1 MLKKKLKSIV
11 HKLFSKIKNEE
22 IFSGCFM
29 RPAQS
34 KNENKAKITEKG
46 NS

>member
-1 MLKKKLKSIV
+1 MLKNKKSIL
-11 HKLFSKIKNEE
+11 HKLFAKIKNEE
-22 IFSGCFM
+22 IFSGCFV

-46 NS
+46 NF